1 MAHTISNQD
10 DVIDS
15 REIIERI
22 EELEEERDTF
32 QESHDEFCDDE
43 GDSGVEGATEA
54 LDALNAWNASD
65 EAEELKLLLSVQEQA
80 GRYSDDWEYGAALV
94 NDSYFNAYMDEML
107 EDIGDI
113 PKDLPCYL
121 SITVDYDALQQDY
134 TSIDFDGETYW
145 IR

>member
-1 MAHTISNQD
+1 MSKSISNQD

-80 GRYSDDWEYGAALV
+80 EDCCPDWIYGATLIR
-94 NDSYFNAYMDEML
+94 DSYFNDYMDEML
-107 EDIGDI
+107 KDIGDL

-121 SITVDYDALQQDY
+121 TVTVDYDALQMDY
-134 TSIDFDGETYW
+134 TSIDFDDETYW
-145 IR
+145 VR